1 MAEICIKST
10 AEERIA
16 VARAIKQLNEI
27 RHVSYMSRTML
38 AETSGIKSTKVRV
51 VLQDMV
57 DNDEIT
63 QYAVTQNPRLQRYY
77 YVLTDAGKAL
87 LQQEEP

>member
-1 MAEICIKST
+1 MAEINIKST
-10 AEERIA
+10 EEERRL
-16 VARAIKQLNEI
+16 VARAIARLNEI
-27 RHVSYMSRTML
+27 QHISYMSRNML

-51 VLQDMV
+51 VLQDML
-57 DNDEIT
+57 DSEEIE

-77 YVLTDAGKAL
+77 YVLTDTGKAL

>member
-1 MAEICIKST
+1 MAEINIKST
-10 AEERIA
+10 EKERRL
-16 VARAIKQLNEI
+16 VARAIARLNEI
-27 RHVSYMSRTML
+27 QHISYMSRNML

-51 VLQDMV
+51 VLQDML
-57 DNDEIT
+57 DSGEIE

-77 YVLTDAGKAL
+77 YVLTDTGKAL